1 VRNFLLI
8 IVLSVISIYYTAEL
22 SPLTSYCSI
31 QNQLLEIRKKQR
43 AERFA
48 LKGTTDAEVQTLKQ
62 QLQKALQEKQ
72 ALLVRFFL
80 SVPVLYLY
88 LNVHRR
94 RFSSC
99 RRAQRRR
106 SR

>member
-1 VRNFLLI
+1 
-8 IVLSVISIYYTAEL
+8 
-22 SPLTSYCSI
+22 
-31 QNQLLEIRKKQR
+31 
-43 AERFA
+43 
-48 LKGTTDAEVQTLKQ
+48 
-62 QLQKALQEKQ
+62 
-72 ALLVRFFL
+72 VRFFL